1 MFSEKGSLK
10 DISAMKLLLTVF
22 EQGLTGILYIKRE
35 DILKVLYFSRGKLIW
50 AISNSDVDKL
60 ENILAAKGLV
70 PMDAIN
76 NVKKQAR
83 VSDSIGK
90 LLVEK
95 GLITLEELI
104 ESSKIQLRR
113 IINSIFKWK
122 EGGFQFVKEA
132 PPERLLS
139 LDLDVTQ
146 FVIDYIVDEVDVSD
160 IWKEI
165 GSLQVEFIKNPDV
178 QKVERYPL
186 SDKQKELLNSFDG
199 KQKLETILSRHTSGH
214 RESLLKVIYFYLMAE
229 LLLKKEFD
237 LSVLSTFDVEKSID
251 DLEATVDEDKEIEPT
266 EEGIS
271 LEPLGP
277 MEPIE
282 PTKSI
287 ADVDIEDIEALVAFK
302 PGKPGKPIEP
312 GKPVEPVEPGKP
324 IEDIELIPDAADIEA
339 IEAVK
344 PRKPGKPI
352 EPGKPVEPVEPVEP
366 IEPAKPIE
374 DRELIPD
381 IADIEAIE
389 AVKPGKPG
397 EPIEPMRPIEDIEP
411 IPDIAD
417 IEDIEAVKPIEPI
430 KPIEPG
436 KPIESI
442 EDIEDIEPI
451 PDIADIEAIEAVKP
465 SEPGKPI
472 EPIEPIEDIEDIEPI
487 VDVDIA
493 DIEAI
498 EAIRPGKPIE
508 PIKPIE
514 SIEHMEPI
522 DRGKTEKS
530 TTRRDDSPI
539 FAGEPVKSVRETPKD
554 ELEEFES
561 TPPGYKEQ
569 AVTPIKSFNKIKEE
583 KKRLKF
589 FNIIMILIFLIL
601 VIGGVILLLLP
612 MMESTDSAKKVVEKV
627 DKNTTKDIVKIEEKT
642 SPVKGDA
649 TPAAEIPAKIETG
662 EPGRKPGEKKP
673 GITGKDQTP
682 PTTSPTPGKT
692 AEAYFLEG
700 SFITA
705 GDVWK
710 RELIKTGVKYGI
722 LLEMD
727 CLRESVMNAYDKL
740 PSKKEFY
747 ILNRTVGSKTCFLV
761 MWGKFLSYEQAAEA
775 IKSTSIPTYFWQQK
789 DPPGIVELY
798 KYL

>member
-70 PMDAIN
+70 PMEAIN

-122 EGGFQFVKEA
+122 DGGFQFVKEA

-146 FVIDYIVDEVDVSD
+146 FVIDYILDEVDVSD

-199 KQKLETILSRHTSGH
+199 KQKLETILSRHSSGH
-214 RESLLKVIYFYLMAE
+214 RESLLKIIYFYLMAE

-251 DLEATVDEDKEIEPT
+251 DLEDTADEDKKIEPA

-277 MEPIE
+277 IEPMGPMKPLEPIE
-282 PTKSI
+282 PIEPIKPI
-287 ADVDIEDIEALVAFK
+287 ADVDIADIEALVA
-302 PGKPGKPIEP
+302 I
-312 GKPVEPVEPGKP
+312 
-324 IEDIELIPDAADIEA
+324 
-339 IEAVK
+339 K

-352 EPGKPVEPVEPVEP
+352 EPGKPVEPMEP
-366 IEPAKPIE
+366 IEPRKPIE
-374 DRELIPD
+374 DIELIPD
-381 IADIEAIE
+381 VADIEAIE

-397 EPIEPMRPIEDIEP
+397 EPIEPI
-411 IPDIAD
+411 
-417 IEDIEAVKPIEPI
+417 KPIEPME
-430 KPIEPG
+430 PIEPG
-436 KPIESI
+436 KPIE
-442 EDIEDIEPI
+442 DIELI

-465 SEPGKPI
+465 IKPI
-472 EPIEPIEDIEDIEPI
+472 EP
-487 VDVDIA
+487 
-493 DIEAI
+493 
-498 EAIRPGKPIE
+498 
-508 PIKPIE
+508 
-514 SIEHMEPI
+514 IEHMEPI

-539 FAGEPVKSVRETPKD
+539 FAGEPVKSARETLKD
-554 ELEEFES
+554 EPEELES
-561 TPPGYKEQ
+561 TPPGYDEQ
-569 AVTPIKSFNKIKEE
+569 AVTPIKSFKKIKEE

-627 DKNTTKDIVKIEEKT
+627 DKNTAEDIIKIEEKT
-642 SPVKGDA
+642 PPVKGDV
-649 TPAAEIPAKIETG
+649 TPAGEIPGKIETG

-710 RELIKTGVKYGI
+710 RELIKRGVKYGI

-740 PSKKEFY
+740 PSKKDFY

-761 MWGKFLSYEQAAEA
+761 MWGKFLTYEQAAEA
-775 IKSTSIPTYFWQQK
+775 VKSTSIPTYFWQQK
-789 DPPGIVELY
+789 DPPGIVELS

>member
-70 PMDAIN
+70 PMEAIN

-95 GLITLEELI
+95 GLITLEQLI
-104 ESSKIQLRR
+104 ESSKIQLKR

-122 EGGFQFVKEA
+122 DGGFQFVKEA

-146 FVIDYIVDEVDVSD
+146 FVIDYIVDEVDISD

-199 KQKLETILSRHTSGH
+199 KQKLETILSRHSSGH
-214 RESLLKVIYFYLMAE
+214 RESLLKVIYFYLLAE

-251 DLEATVDEDKEIEPT
+251 DLEATADEDKEIEPA

-277 MEPIE
+277 IEPMGPMEPIE
-282 PTKSI
+282 PTKPI
-287 ADVDIEDIEALVAFK
+287 ADVDIADIEALVAFK

-312 GKPVEPVEPGKP
+312 GKPVEPMEPIEPAGP
-324 IEDIELIPDAADIEA
+324 IEDIKVDMADIEA
-339 IEAVK
+339 IEAIK
-344 PRKPGKPI
+344 PGKPGKPI
-352 EPGKPVEPVEPVEP
+352 EPINSIEPGKPVVPIEDIEPIPGIEDIEDIEDIEAVKPGKPGEP
-366 IEPAKPIE
+366 IEHREPIE
-374 DRELIPD
+374 DIKVD
-381 IADIEAIE
+381 MADIEAIE

-397 EPIEPMRPIEDIEP
+397 KPVVPIEDFEPIPGIEDIEDIEDIEAIKPGKRIEDIEP
-411 IPDIAD
+411 I
-417 IEDIEAVKPIEPI
+417 ES
-430 KPIEPG
+430 IEPG
-436 KPIESI
+436 KPIE
-442 EDIEDIEPI
+442 
-451 PDIADIEAIEAVKP
+451 AVK
-465 SEPGKPI
+465 
-472 EPIEPIEDIEDIEPI
+472 
-487 VDVDIA
+487 
-493 DIEAI
+493 
-498 EAIRPGKPIE
+498 

-514 SIEHMEPI
+514 PIEHMEPI

-539 FAGEPVKSVRETPKD
+539 FAGEPVKSARETPKD

-561 TPPGYKEQ
+561 TPPGYEEQ
-569 AVTPIKSFNKIKEE
+569 VVTPIKSFSKIKEE

-612 MMESTDSAKKVVEKV
+612 MMESSDSAKKVVEKV

-642 SPVKGDA
+642 PPVKGDA
-649 TPAAEIPAKIETG
+649 TPAGEIPGKIETG

-673 GITGKDQTP
+673 GLTGKDQTP

-692 AEAYFLEG
+692 AESYFLEG

-740 PSKKEFY
+740 PSKKDFY

-789 DPPGIVELY
+789 DPPGIVELS